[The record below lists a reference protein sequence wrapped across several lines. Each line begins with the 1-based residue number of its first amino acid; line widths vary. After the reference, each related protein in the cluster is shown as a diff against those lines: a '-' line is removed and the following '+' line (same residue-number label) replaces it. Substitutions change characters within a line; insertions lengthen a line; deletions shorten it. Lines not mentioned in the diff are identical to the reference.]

1 MAAFK
6 EWVQSEGLEFSGKI
20 DQFRKSCIAFD
31 AEDYLDTLL
40 TATLSREPLLPALGG
55 LPFALQ
61 KHVDDDL
68 QGFRDADIKPIF
80 VFNGLQAASKDG
92 TMVVR
97 EAKRA
102 AKILDDAWS
111 IYDQGRGEEAVNAF
125 GKACKYCRLHQMY
138 NLEQADHSKA
148 HTRSNTSPDGCL
160 HICTKLA

>member
-1 MAAFK
+1 
-6 EWVQSEGLEFSGKI
+6 
-20 DQFRKSCIAFD
+20 
-31 AEDYLDTLL
+31 
-40 TATLSREPLLPALGG
+40 
-55 LPFALQ
+55 

-111 IYDQGRGEEAVNAF
+111 IYDQGRGEDAVNAF
-125 GKACKYCRLHQMY
+125 GKA
-138 NLEQADHSKA
+138 
-148 HTRSNTSPDGCL
+148 
-160 HICTKLA
+160 

>member
-6 EWVQSEGLEFSGKI
+6 EWVQSEGLETSGKI

-61 KHVDDDL
+61 KHIDDDL
-68 QGFRDADIKPIF
+68 QRFRDAEIKPIF

-92 TMVVR
+92 TMVAR
-97 EAKRA
+97 EGKRA

-111 IYDQGRGEEAVNAF
+111 IYDQGRGEDAVNAF
-125 GKACKYCRLHQMY
+125 GKACKCYCDHQMC
-138 NLEQADHSKA
+138 NLEQANPLKA
-148 HTRSNTSPDGCL
+148 HTRSNTSLDGCRR
-160 HICTKLA
+160 IYTKLV